1 MNKIPA
7 FLIFVAMAFTATAQK
22 QIVVDPNATMRT
34 LNGTFNKIKVS
45 NGINLYLSQSST
57 HSIAV
62 SATDEKYRERIKTII
77 ENHVLKI
84 YFEEDKAWRNNSNRN
99 LKAYVSFK
107 ELEEL
112 EASGASDVLVAGS
125 IQANSFKLSMS
136 GASDFT
142 GDIKASVLSI
152 DLSGASDINIT
163 GKATTVNIESSG
175 ASDVKGYGLLADVC
189 NAKASGASDINITVN
204 ERIEAHA
211 SGASNIYYKGNGV
224 IKEMHSTGASNIV
237 KKG

>member
-1 MNKIPA
+1 
-7 FLIFVAMAFTATAQK
+7 MAFTVAGQK
-22 QIVVDPNATMRT
+22 QLVVDPNAEMRT
-34 LNGTFNKIKVS
+34 LSGSFNKIKVS
-45 NGINLYLSQSST
+45 SGIDLYLSQSS
-57 HSIAV
+57 SPGIAV
-62 SATDEKYRERIKTII
+62 SASDEKYKERIKTVI
-77 ENHVLKI
+77 ENNVLKI
-84 YFEEDKAWRNNSNRN
+84 YFEDDKAWKNNSNRK

-112 EASGASDVLVAGS
+112 AASGASDILVTGS
-125 IQANSFKLSMS
+125 IEANTFKLSMS

-142 GDIKASVLSI
+142 GDIKASVLTI

-163 GKATTVNIESSG
+163 GKAKTVNIESSG

-204 ERIEAHA
+204 ERIEASA

-224 IKEMHSTGASNIV
+224 IKEMHSTGASNIG